1 MAVDVSEVGSVKTV
15 DLRHLLAL
23 RTMASRRGRWLTAAG
38 LLAVLL
44 SAFWAAGIFAP
55 GVQQAEAGSAGA
67 AVFFS
72 VIIAYIVPIFAWISE
87 RTVAALDDLR
97 GWLGADDTQFEHW
110 RERVYRKPLA
120 WLAVVLGIGL
130 TSGITHNLLL
140 YESVARLRSLAG
152 ESSPAVGVAAGTML
166 VWLVMTLVFAA
177 LIDNA
182 TLLGRLAR
190 RCRIDL
196 LQTHA
201 LRPFA
206 RVAVLSTLAII
217 GAAAVFPIMFL
228 DDDLDAA
235 AYVPGLLGTG
245 ISMLLLA
252 GLPIWPLHRR
262 IADAKAACLH
272 DLNARMA
279 ALPPPD
285 VDHPQTLSDLA
296 PLLAYRREIFQVS
309 EWPFDVGAVA
319 RLGFYLIIPPL
330 TWVGAALIENVVEA
344 FL

>member
-97 GWLGADDTQFEHW
+97 RFWLGADNTQFQRW
-110 RERVYRKPLA
+110 REQVYRKPLA
-120 WLAVVLGIGL
+120 WLACRARHRPDQRHYPQPAAVRIGGAPAHRWTGRFVLRG
-130 TSGITHNLLL
+130 
-140 YESVARLRSLAG
+140 V
-152 ESSPAVGVAAGTML
+152 AVGAGTML
-166 VWLVMTLVFAA
+166 VWLVMTL
-177 LIDNA
+177 
-182 TLLGRLAR
+182 RSP
-190 RCRIDL
+190 RC
-196 LQTHA
+196 
-201 LRPFA
+201 
-206 RVAVLSTLAII
+206 STTPCCSA
-217 GAAAVFPIMFL
+217 GWRAAAASICCRPTPCGPSRGSPCCRRWPSSAPPRSFPSCSSTTIWSPL
-228 DDDLDAA
+228 
-235 AYVPGLLGTG
+235 AYVPGLLATG
-245 ISMLLLA
+245 IPMLLLA
-252 GLPIWPLHRR
+252 GMPIWPLHRR

-285 VDHPQTLSDLA
+285 VDRPETLATS
-296 PLLAYRREIFQVS
+296 RRY
-309 EWPFDVGAVA
+309 WPTGARSFRSPSGPSTSA
-319 RLGFYLIIPPL
+319 RWRGSASI
-330 TWVGAALIENVVEA
+330 
-344 FL
+344 